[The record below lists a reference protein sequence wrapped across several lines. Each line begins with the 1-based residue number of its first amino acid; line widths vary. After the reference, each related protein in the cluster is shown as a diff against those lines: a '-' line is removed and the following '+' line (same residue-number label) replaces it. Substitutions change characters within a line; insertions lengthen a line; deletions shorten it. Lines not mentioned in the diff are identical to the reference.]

1 MSGFSFQE
9 YLKILDF
16 KNNSMINSIRK
27 FENLHIAC
35 WLIKDTC
42 WVMDIR
48 VLGIIMIFP
57 TLFLAFY
64 ITYKFRTQ
72 LVEFYHNLAVCFW
85 IMGNTI
91 WMVGEFFF
99 DDSFRPYSIGFFLAG
114 ILLILYFYLFVS
126 KKLKLISK

>member
-1 MSGFSFQE
+1 
-9 YLKILDF
+9 
-16 KNNSMINSIRK
+16 MINSIRK

-72 LVEFYHNLAVCFW
+72 LAEFYHNLAVCFW

-99 DDSFRPYSIGFFLAG
+99 DDSFRPYSIGFFLVG